1 VANAQ
6 HRDRRQ
12 QAASQSNKKRWRQND
27 IDRNLELTE
36 PVKKV
41 NVTGEPTWEEKQ
53 RSWGERQRL
62 AAEAQLDG
70 SKREPEKSPYAYWY
84 HKARYTVRRIPREA
98 AFKPEKEIKR

>member
-1 VANAQ
+1 MP
-6 HRDRRQ
+6 RGSTYPRRKEAAQ
-12 QAASQSNKKRWRQND
+12 QANKKHQRQKD

-70 SKREPEKSPYAYWY
+70 SKREPEKSPFAYWY
-84 HKARYTVRRIPREA
+84 HKPRYTVRRIPREA
-98 AFKPEKEIKR
+98 AYKKE

>member
-1 VANAQ
+1 VPKASTAERRKKAAEAANK
-6 HRDRRQ
+6 R
-12 QAASQSNKKRWRQND
+12 RWRQND

-41 NVTGEPTWEEKQ
+41 KVTGEPTWEEKQ

-84 HKARYTVRRIPREA
+84 HKPKYTVRRIPREA
-98 AFKPEKEIKR
+98 AFKPEKEIRR